1 VTTRKVAYALGVEAS
16 STPVKRQSSPP
27 SFDYTATACNPY
39 PNLVSCS
46 RTIAGAQA
54 ADVVAPI
61 RVPPP
66 VPPTPLQHELFHQ
79 FERQAKVIVQLA
91 DNLRAAQGE
100 RERWRKVYDK
110 LQQEK
115 ASLQREIRERRDRQQ
130 RGRSEGEPS

>member
-1 VTTRKVAYALGVEAS
+1 
-16 STPVKRQSSPP
+16 
-27 SFDYTATACNPY
+27 
-39 PNLVSCS
+39 VSCS

-54 ADVVAPI
+54 ADLVAPI

-66 VPPTPLQHELFHQ
+66 VPPTPLQYELFHQ